1 MSQNKIRKRLPEL
14 RQLEDLL
21 DRSKFHVNQESCV
34 YVQDNA
40 LPIYSIEVKPF
51 QKGLPTVIFTG
62 GVHGIE
68 RIGSQV
74 LLAYMDMLASRSPW
88 DSVIQ
93 HQLDAMNVIFLPMV
107 NPGGMYLNTR
117 ANPNGVDLMRNSPIE
132 AELNTPFF
140 GGGQRISSHLPW
152 FCGDTELG
160 LEEESQVLIDVV
172 ERYAQNSLF
181 TITLDCHS
189 GFGLRDHLWFPYA
202 YRKRPIAVLDKLYA
216 LKLLFDRT
224 YPHHDYVFE
233 PQSLSYIAHG
243 DLWDYI
249 YKRHKD
255 ANKSILLPLTLEMG
269 SWNWVK
275 KHPVQLLS
283 FTGLFNPIVPH
294 RQRRVLRR
302 HLMLFDFL
310 CSAAI
315 ANNKWIP
322 KKKQKLQ
329 MYQAAKQFWYRPSNS
344 I

>member
-1 MSQNKIRKRLPEL
+1 MSKRKIRNRLPEL
-14 RQLEDLL
+14 LQLEALIE
-21 DRSKFHVNQESCV
+21 RSNFKANQETLIELQGHSF
-34 YVQDNA
+34 
-40 LPIYSIEVKPF
+40 PFYSVEVRPFKP
-51 QKGLPTVIFTG
+51 GLPTVIFTG

-68 RIGSQV
+68 RIGAQV
-74 LLAYMDMLASRSPW
+74 LLSYMDMLASKIPW
-88 DSVIQ
+88 DSTLQ
-93 HQLDAMNVIFLPMV
+93 HQLDALNIVFLPIV

-117 ANPNGVDLMRNSPIE
+117 ANPKGVDLMRNAPIE
-132 AELNTPFF
+132 AEIQPPLL
-140 GGGQRISSHLPW
+140 GGGQRFSPKLPW
-152 FCGDTELG
+152 YCGDTKHG
-160 LEEESQVLIDVV
+160 LELESQTLMNVV
-172 ERYAQNSLF
+172 ERYAQQSPF

-233 PQSLSYIAHG
+233 PQSLSYITHG

-249 YKRHKD
+249 YKRHKN
-255 ANKSILLPLTLEMG
+255 ANESVLLPLTLEMG

-275 KHPVQLLS
+275 KHPIQLLS

-302 HLMLFDFL
+302 HLMLFDFV

-315 ANNKWIP
+315 AYKKWIP
-322 KKKQKLQ
+322 KKKQKRQ
-329 MYQAAKQFWYRPSNS
+329 MFQAGKQYWYRSRP
-344 I
+344 

>member
-1 MSQNKIRKRLPEL
+1 MSHRKIRKKLPEL
-14 RQLEDLL
+14 CQLEDLI
-21 DRSKFHVNQESCV
+21 DRSKLQVKQEACIS
-34 YVQDNA
+34 VQDNS
-40 LPIYSIEVKPF
+40 LPIYSLEMKPF
-51 QKGLPTVIFTG
+51 QAGLPTVIFTA

-74 LLAYMDMLASRSPW
+74 LLAYMDMLVSRSPW

-93 HQLDAMNVIFLPMV
+93 HQLDAMNIVFIPIV

-117 ANPNGVDLMRNSPIE
+117 ANPNGVDLMRNAPIE
-132 AELNTPFF
+132 AEVKPPLL
-140 GGGQRISSHLPW
+140 GGGQRLSSHLPW
-152 FCGDTELG
+152 YCGDTDLG
-160 LEEESQVLIDVV
+160 LEEESQVLMDVV
-172 ERYAQNSLF
+172 ERYAQQSPF

-233 PQSLSYIAHG
+233 PQSLSYITHG

-249 YKRHKD
+249 YKRHKN
-255 ANKSILLPLTLEMG
+255 ANESILLPLTLEMG

-275 KHPVQLLS
+275 KHPIQLMS
-283 FTGLFNPIVPH
+283 FTGIFNPIVPH

-302 HLMLFDFL
+302 HLMLFDFV

-315 ANNKWIP
+315 AHNKWQP
-322 KKKQKLQ
+322 KKKQKRQ
-329 MYQAAKQFWYRPSNS
+329 MFQAAQQFWYRT
-344 I
+344 